1 MNPASQ
7 IPVTTAAMVAVIIAV
22 QFKKL
27 IASFRNSGTTSPK
40 TAKTLEDLNIHPRRM
55 FRRLLNRGV
64 INEAGSARYYLN
76 EANLEEYNQV
86 RRIRVMIIFGVLI
99 LLFLL
104 ELFVLKF

>member
-7 IPVTTAAMVAVIIAV
+7 IPVTTAAIVTVLILV

-27 IASFRNSGTTSPK
+27 INSFRNSGTNSPK

-64 INEAGSARYYLN
+64 INEASAGRYYLN
-76 EANLEEYNQV
+76 ETNLDEYRQG
-86 RRIRVMIIFGVLI
+86 RRIRVMIIIGILI
-99 LLFLL
+99 LLFLMGV
-104 ELFVLKF
+104 FVFKF

>member
-7 IPVTTAAMVAVIIAV
+7 IPATTAAMAAVVIAV

-40 TAKTLEDLNIHPRRM
+40 TAKTLEDLNIHPRMM

-64 INEAGSARYYLN
+64 INEAGSAKYYLN

-86 RRIRVMIIFGVLI
+86 RRIRILIIMGILIILVLI
-99 LLFLL
+99 GV
-104 ELFVLKF
+104 FVLK